1 MRLESIST
9 GNFKLDGG
17 AMFGSVPKSIWNR
30 LYPADEN
37 NMCNWAMR
45 CLFVEDG
52 NRKILI
58 DTGIG
63 DKQSEKFF
71 SYYYL
76 NGNDSLMKSLSTIG
90 VTPEDITDVIL
101 THLHFDHCGGA
112 TAWNS
117 DKDSIRPVFSKAKYW
132 SHKDHWAHALNSN
145 PREKA
150 SFLKENLLPLEESG
164 QLHFV
169 DSSLAFNENIRFHLA
184 NGHTESMLVPEIQVG
199 DKRILYGADLVPS
212 APHIPANYV
221 MAYDIRPLE
230 SMKERAALMDTL
242 VDDENTMLFF
252 EHDAAR
258 EGAFIGKNERGK
270 HYMKAEVTLKDFLG
284 S

>member
-1 MRLESIST
+1 
-9 GNFKLDGG
+9 
-17 AMFGSVPKSIWNR
+17 MFGSVPKSIWNK
-30 LYPADEN
+30 LYPADNN

-52 NRKILI
+52 NRRILI

-76 NGNDSLMKSLSTIG
+76 NGDDSLLKSLKNIG
-90 VTPEDITDVIL
+90 VATEDITDVIL

-117 DKDSIRPVFSKAKYW
+117 GKDAIRPVFPNAKYW
-132 SHKDHWAHALNSN
+132 SHEKHWAHALDSN
-145 PREKA
+145 LREKA
-150 SFLKENLLPLEESG
+150 SFLKDNLLPLQESG

-169 DSSLAFNENIRFHLA
+169 NKELSFSDSIRFHLA
-184 NGHTESMLVPEIQVG
+184 NGHTESMLIPEIQIG
-199 DKRILYGADLVPS
+199 EKRIIYGADLVPS

-221 MAYDIRPLE
+221 MAYDIRPLD
-230 SMKERAALMDTL
+230 SMKERASLIETL
-242 VDDENTMLFF
+242 VDDSNALLFF
-252 EHDAAR
+252 EHDAER
-258 EGAFIGKNERGK
+258 EGALIGKNERGK
-270 HYMKAEVTLKDFLG
+270 HYMKSALTLNEFLR